1 MFIQDFIFIKNIS
14 YIVQKYILNSY
25 AKVFLSNKKYILN
38 ILKKHRLGINK
49 QNRIKKELIILSI
62 LGQKS

>member
-1 MFIQDFIFIKNIS
+1 MFIQYFIFIKNIS

-49 QNRIKKELIILSI
+49 QNRIKKELITLSI